1 MASFHFASLI
11 HQPTTEVRHPQLW
24 QRLREWI
31 KLTRTLFSEHE
42 LEKYGLGN
50 TEAEVGPFD
59 SKIYTLYPVDMMG
72 TRMLLLAYTLMLSSP
87 IVS

>member
-11 HQPTTEVRHPQLW
+11 HQPTTEVQHPQLW

-50 TEAEVGPFD
+50 TEAEVALFD
-59 SKIYTLYPVDMMG
+59 SQTYTLIPFQYDGHPHVV
-72 TRMLLLAYTLMLSSP
+72 RAYNLALSSP
-87 IVS
+87 MVF